1 MTRSLHHLRNAVL
14 GLALAG
20 ALGFGATQA
29 VAAPGQA
36 AALRSCPDKGYDYPY
51 ASCGWG
57 CPGGRGYCAAG
68 GICRCGL
75 IP

>member
-1 MTRSLHHLRNAVL
+1 MTRSLLHLRNALL
-14 GLALAG
+14 GLAVAG

-29 VAAPGQA
+29 TAAPGQA
-36 AALRSCPDKGYDYPY
+36 DALRSCPSKPYDYPY
-51 ASCGWG
+51 ASCGIG
-57 CPGGRGYCAAG
+57 CPGGQGYCAAG